1 MRRALP
7 PGVVDGVLPG
17 EDDLGD
23 RDKGVALLEQSLDD
37 SRQGL
42 RGMEGGVVEQDN
54 GPRLYLDIDHLI
66 PFCEYI
72 YDFVLRFGGH
82 YFFVQINKHFY
93 LQQINKVIEAIG
105 YIESREDESS
115 TVKTRV
121 MYPLPRPGIRKHENK
136 KETLYY
142 KTNFERRRPS
152 GAEQTFS
159 FGRSHSIFV
168 QIRHK

>member
-1 MRRALP
+1 MISINFESFYFRETGL
-7 PGVVDGVLPG
+7 
-17 EDDLGD
+17 DLDEFDEKYGFCF
-23 RDKGVALLEQSLDD
+23 
-37 SRQGL
+37 
-42 RGMEGGVVEQDN
+42 VEQTQAF
-54 GPRLYLDIDHLI
+54 DIDHLI

-72 YDFVLRFGGH
+72 YDFVLRFEGH

-121 MYPLPRPGIRKHENK
+121 VYPLPRPGIRKNENK

-142 KTNFERRRPS
+142 KTNFERLRPS
-152 GAEQTFS
+152 GAEQTFG